1 MLLLPF
7 RKKGMYDIYINGGHV
22 HGCESSKCYEVFEN
36 YLEDKKV

>member
-22 HGCESSKCYEVFEN
+22 YMDV
-36 YLEDKKV
+36 KVVNVMKRLKIT